1 MTMAAASIDPATRRR
16 NRILLIVLLAA
27 VLAIAT
33 GGVLYLQTYGF
44 STEKTQSYYH

>member
-1 MTMAAASIDPATRRR
+1 MTAVTADTTARRR
-16 NRILLIVLLAA
+16 NRILLIMLLAA

-44 STEKTQSYYH
+44 STETEQTKYH